1 MKPSIEY
8 LNARR
13 AIKPASGGT
22 NYRARERARYAP
34 DSEAAPFS
42 QPHLCGAFV
51 TMTEQQ
57 TIAPFVSL
65 DEAVLRIHRKW
76 ERVVDAEH
84 RTQTARIECGMELVA
99 LRARIEAGEAGA
111 ITWWS
116 YYEQKF
122 TRSRADAEKV
132 MAIASAANPQ
142 QAHEAAKARNAEIN
156 RAYRQRQQQPSRSR
170 EREPEPGPEPE
181 ILPPEPS
188 PQEIEDRIINLFK
201 QLHRQAQVRC
211 ATKLRKIIQGRA

>member
-34 DSEAAPFS
+34 DSEA
-42 QPHLCGAFV
+42 

-57 TIAPFVSL
+57 TITPFVSL

-84 RTQTARIECGMELVA
+84 RTRTARIECGMELVA

-181 ILPPEPS
+181 PEILPPEPS
-188 PQEIEDRIINLFK
+188 QQDIEDRIIDLFK
-201 QLHRQAQVRC
+201 QLHRQGQVRC

>member
-1 MKPSIEY
+1 M
-8 LNARR
+8 ND
-13 AIKPASGGT
+13 
-22 NYRARERARYAP
+22 N
-34 DSEAAPFS
+34 
-42 QPHLCGAFV
+42 
-51 TMTEQQ
+51 Q

-65 DEAVLRIHRKW
+65 DDVVLRIHRKW

-84 RTQTARIECGMELVA
+84 RTQAARVECGMELVA

-170 EREPEPGPEPE
+170 EREPEPEPE
-181 ILPPEPS
+181 ILPAEPS
-188 PQEIEDRIINLFK
+188 PQEIENRIAELFK
-201 QLHRQAQVRC
+201 CLHRTAQAQC
-211 ATKLRKIIQGRA
+211 ARRLRNIMQGRE

>member
-34 DSEAAPFS
+34 DSEA
-42 QPHLCGAFV
+42 

-57 TIAPFVSL
+57 TITPFISL
-65 DEAVLRIHRKW
+65 DDAVLRVHRKW
-76 ERVVDAEH
+76 EQAFNAF
-84 RTQTARIECGMELVA
+84 TKFTAARIECGAELLA
-99 LRARIEAGEAGA
+99 LRARIEAGEAGE
-111 ITWWS
+111 ISWWEW
-116 YYEQKF
+116 YQQKF
-122 TRSRADAEKV
+122 TRSRADAEKL
-132 MAIASAANPQ
+132 MAIASNMNPEL
-142 QAHEAAKARNAEIN
+142 AHAAAKARNAEIN

-170 EREPEPGPEPE
+170 EREPEPEPE
-181 ILPPEPS
+181 ILPPEPN

-211 ATKLRKIIQGRA
+211 ATKLRRIIQGRA